1 MTIICS
7 KCKIEKDL
15 INYSFQNKEKQQYK
29 KMCKSCVKAYV
40 KEHYLENRDKYVK
53 NAEVWREANKDKYL
67 ENQSNYNKIR
77 K

>member
-1 MTIICS
+1 
-7 KCKIEKDL
+7 
-15 INYSFQNKEKQQYK
+15 
-29 KMCKSCVKAYV
+29 MCKSCVKAYV

-53 NAEVWREANKDKYL
+53 NAEVWRETNKDKYL